1 MATVPAS
8 ADTGTYG
15 ISETVSGITIE
26 SITKTETPQT
36 ESVPD
41 QANAVVNEI
50 TYDKRVDLKLTYRGT
65 KLTESDGVVTVDGVK
80 YFVDSHE
87 EAGTYNGLK
96 RYNLSAHRFDNAPA
110 QS

>member
-1 MATVPAS
+1 MATVPAT

-26 SITKTETPQT
+26 SITITDSPQT
-36 ESVPD
+36 ERVPD

-50 TYDKRVDLKLTYRGT
+50 AYDKRTDLKLTYRGT
-65 KLTESDGVVTVDGVK
+65 KLAETNGCVTVDGVK

-87 EAGTYNGLK
+87 EAGSYNGLK
-96 RYNLSAHRFDNAPA
+96 RYNLTGHKYNNFPA

>member
-1 MATVPAS
+1 MATVPAQ

-15 ISETVSGITIE
+15 ISVTATGITIE
-26 SITKTETPQT
+26 SITITETPQT
-36 ESVPD
+36 ETVPD

-65 KLTESDGVVTVDGVK
+65 KLTETNGCVTVNSVK

-96 RYNLSAHRFDNAPA
+96 RYNLTGHKFNNFPA

>member
-1 MATVPAS
+1 MATVPAQ

-15 ISETVSGITIE
+15 ISETESGITIE
-26 SITKTETPQT
+26 SISTT
-36 ESVPD
+36 ESPQSERVPD

-65 KLTESDGVVTVDGVK
+65 KLTETNGCVTVNSVK
-80 YFVDSHE
+80 YFVDTHE
-87 EAGTYNGLK
+87 DAGTYNGLR
-96 RYNLSAHRFDNAPA
+96 RYNLTAHKFNNFPA

>member
-26 SITKTETPQT
+26 SITKTESPQT
-36 ESVPD
+36 ETVPD

-65 KLTESDGVVTVDGVK
+65 KLAETNGCVTVDSVK

-96 RYNLSAHRFDNAPA
+96 RYNLSAHRFNNFPA
-110 QS
+110 AS

>member
-8 ADTGTYG
+8 ADSGTYG
-15 ISETVSGITIE
+15 ISVTETGITIE
-26 SITKTETPQT
+26 SINVTEAPQT
-36 ESVPD
+36 ETVPD

-50 TYDKRVDLKLTYRGT
+50 TYDTRTELRLTYRGT
-65 KLTESDGVVTVDGVK
+65 KLSPTNGCVTINSVK

-96 RYNLSAHRFDNAPA
+96 RYNLTGHRFTNFP
-110 QS
+110 S

>member
-1 MATVPAS
+1 MATVPAQ

-15 ISETVSGITIE
+15 IAETESGITIE
-26 SITKTETPQT
+26 SISIT
-36 ESVPD
+36 ESPQAEPVHD

-50 TYDKRVDLKLTYRGT
+50 AYDKRVDLKLTYRGT
-65 KLTESDGVVTVDGVK
+65 KLTESAGCVTVNSVK

-87 EAGTYNGLK
+87 DAGTYNGLR
-96 RYNLSAHRFDNAPA
+96 RYNLSAHKFNNFPA

>member
-1 MATVPAS
+1 MATVPAQ

-15 ISETVSGITIE
+15 IPVTATGITIE
-26 SITKTETPQT
+26 SITITETPQT
-36 ESVPD
+36 ETVPD

-65 KLTESDGVVTVDGVK
+65 KLTETNGCVTVDGVK

-96 RYNLSAHRFDNAPA
+96 RYNLTGHKFNNFPA